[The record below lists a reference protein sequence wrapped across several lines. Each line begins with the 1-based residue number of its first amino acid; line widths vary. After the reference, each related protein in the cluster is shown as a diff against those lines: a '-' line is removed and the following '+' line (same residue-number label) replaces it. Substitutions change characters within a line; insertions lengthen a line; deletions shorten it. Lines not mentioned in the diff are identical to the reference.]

1 MEQQGAIKKF
11 EEYKLFV
18 ESTDRYSDRIH
29 QISNI
34 YLTVNSIIIVGIAFL
49 VKDAVLDTYLR
60 SIVIIVILLVGIVVC
75 DVWKQIIYKYK
86 KLIAH
91 RIGELRE
98 IENHADMENCHKMY
112 HSEDKLYPRDENNNP
127 IKGEG
132 LNISD
137 KEKWLPNIFF
147 GIYSLSLIGVI
158 SYSFAKY
165 FIAN

>member
-1 MEQQGAIKKF
+1 MEKF

-18 ESTDRYSDRIH
+18 ESTDRFSARRQ
-29 QISNI
+29 QISNT
-34 YLTVNSIIIVGIAFL
+34 YLTVNSIIIGAIAFL

-98 IENHADMENCHKMY
+98 IENHADMGNCHKMY
-112 HSEDKLYPRDENNNP
+112 HSEDKLFPRDESGKV
-127 IKGEG
+127 IEG
-132 LNISD
+132 KALNISD
-137 KEKWLPNIFF
+137 KEKWLPNIFI
-147 GIYSLSLIGVI
+147 GTYSLFLIGVVYNFMASI
-158 SYSFAKY
+158 FC
-165 FIAN
+165 